1 MAALV
6 LVSVVCVLLGGVVGA
21 LRQGPRVLGAIRTFA
36 LCAVFGVVALHL
48 IPEALDRLGLLGVA
62 LFGLGFGVPALV
74 ESLSPRASAHS
85 RSAELGF
92 VGLLVHQ
99 LSDGLA
105 LWATGNGH
113 EPTLNMALALFA
125 HSTPLAALLF
135 LRFEALRG
143 RRAAIVRVFG
153 LALASSVGVGL
164 GKSASALA
172 PDTWVPWTGALAA
185 GLLLHLF
192 AHDLTI
198 DAPRSHRQ
206 RWLDFSAACG
216 GILLSLIGLQA
227 HARVDPHAAELAQA
241 LSTALFDL
249 ALETA
254 PMLLVGL
261 SASALVQTLG
271 MRIPA
276 RFMHGGTS
284 LSQALR
290 GAAIGAPLPVCAC
303 GVLPIAQSLTVRGA
317 GSALV
322 VSFLFMTP
330 ELGLD
335 AFLLTGR
342 MFGWPFALIR
352 LSGAALLSVL
362 AALVLAR
369 VSGHA
374 GTEGTTE
381 LTGDPSHGS
390 FGHRFVHTFD
400 DLFHHTGPWIAVGLL
415 AAAYVQ
421 VVVPDAALARSRPGL
436 DILIVSALAIP
447 SYVCAASATP
457 LGAVLLSKG
466 MSAGAVFAG
475 LVLGPAT
482 NVATLAFLSRSFG
495 RRAAGACILALLA
508 GSWGLAWA
516 VNAWLPASAIHV
528 DMAFETHSHGV
539 LSEGAALLLGLLL
552 ARSVWR
558 TGVRSWLASLASTD
572 HVHAHVRTVSAADV

>member
-6 LVSVVCVLLGGVVGA
+6 LVSVMCVLLGGVIGA

-36 LCAVFGVVALHL
+36 LCAVLGVVALHL
-48 IPEALDRLGLLGVA
+48 IPEALDRLGVLGVL
-62 LFGLGFGVPALV
+62 LFVIGLGVPALV
-74 ESLSPRASAHS
+74 ERVGPRASAHS

-92 VGLLVHQ
+92 AGLLVHQ

-113 EPTLNMALALFA
+113 VPTLDVALALFA

-135 LRFEALRG
+135 LRFDALHG
-143 RRAAIVRVFG
+143 RRAAIARV
-153 LALASSVGVGL
+153 LALAVASALGVGL

-192 AHDLTI
+192 AHDLST
-198 DAPRSHRQ
+198 DAPRSFKR
-206 RWLDFSAACG
+206 RWLDFSAASL
-216 GILLSLIGLQA
+216 GILLSVVGLKA
-227 HARVDPHAAELAQA
+227 HARVDEHAAELAHA
-241 LSTALFDL
+241 LSTSLLDL

-254 PMLLVGL
+254 PMLLLGL
-261 SASALVQTLG
+261 STGAFVQTLG
-271 MRIPA
+271 TRISA
-276 RFMHGGTS
+276 RFIHGGSS

-303 GVLPIAQSLTVRGA
+303 GVLPIAESLTLRGA
-317 GSALV
+317 GAALV

-335 AFLLTGR
+335 TLLLTGR

-352 LSGAALLSVL
+352 LLGAALLSVV
-362 AALVLAR
+362 AALVVAR
-369 VSGHA
+369 VARHSGQP
-374 GTEGTTE
+374 GNTE
-381 LTGDPSHGS
+381 LTGEHGHGS
-390 FGHRFVHTFD
+390 FGHRLLHTFD

-421 VVVPDAALARSRPGL
+421 VVVPDAALARSRAGL
-436 DILIVSALAIP
+436 DVLIVSALAIP

-457 LGAVLLSKG
+457 LGAVLFAKGLSI
-466 MSAGAVFAG
+466 GAVLAG

-482 NVATLAFLSRSFG
+482 NVATFMFVSRSFG
-495 RRAAGACILALLA
+495 KRAALACVIALVL
-508 GSWGLAWA
+508 GSWSLAWA
-516 VNAWLPASAIHV
+516 ANTWLPPSMLHV

-539 LSEGAALLLGLLL
+539 LTSVTAFVLALLL

-558 TGVRSWLASLASTD
+558 TGVRAWLASLASTD
-572 HVHAHVRTVSAADV
+572 HVHGHVRAVEAKRH